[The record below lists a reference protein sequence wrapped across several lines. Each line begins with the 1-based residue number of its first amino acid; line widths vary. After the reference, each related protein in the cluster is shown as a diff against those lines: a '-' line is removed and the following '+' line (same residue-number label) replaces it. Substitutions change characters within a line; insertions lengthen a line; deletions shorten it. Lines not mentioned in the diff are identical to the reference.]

1 VQLPPASMRVANR
14 TMFKSLIIVD
24 DVYDEPERMRDAA
37 LRLRYPTP
45 PAAANYAG
53 RNSSEKMLLPDT
65 DRMLSWVAGE
75 PLVGAA
81 ERAHGALRL
90 TLAGDAGRYRV
101 HVDVGVDWSGVL
113 YLSHPEQCRGGTS
126 FFRHRATGTD
136 HAPTTPADLAR
147 CKAKTAQEALDRI
160 LGTDSND
167 AARWEPT
174 VTVPMQFNRLVLFRP
189 LLWHSAGDGFGD
201 SLENGRLVQLFFL
214 RAAPGAD
221 AGRA

>member
-1 VQLPPASMRVANR
+1 
-14 TMFKSLIIVD
+14 
-24 DVYDEPERMRDAA
+24 RMRDAA

-45 PAAANYAG
+45 PTAVNYAG

-90 TLAGDAGRYRV
+90 TLAGDTGRYRV

-113 YLSHPEQCRGGTS
+113 YLNHPEHCRGGTS
-126 FFRHRATGTD
+126 FFRHRPPGTD
-136 HAPTTPADLAR
+136 HAPTPPADLAR
-147 CKAKTAQEALDRI
+147 CQAKNAQEALDRI
-160 LGTDSND
+160 LGADSND
-167 AARWEPT
+167 CARWEPT

-189 LLWHSAGDGFGD
+189 LLW
-201 SLENGRLVQLFFL
+201 
-214 RAAPGAD
+214 
-221 AGRA
+221 